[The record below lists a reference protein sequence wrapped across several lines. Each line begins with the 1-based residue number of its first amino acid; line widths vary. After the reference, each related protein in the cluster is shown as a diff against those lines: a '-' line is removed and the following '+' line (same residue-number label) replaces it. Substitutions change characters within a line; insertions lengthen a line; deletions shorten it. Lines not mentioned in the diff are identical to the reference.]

1 MFKKIFSLLFVL
13 LLSGLVAYAQNRED
27 LQKQKQGIEKEL
39 AELNKLYRETQK
51 NTKTSVKQLA
61 IIKRKINAREALV
74 NSINREVKQLD
85 ETIYL
90 NERDIYRL
98 RKELDTLKV
107 KYAKSIV
114 FAYKNRSSYA
124 YLNFLFSAGS
134 FNDAMKRVTYL
145 KSYRQNRETQAN
157 TIVKSENL
165 LQEKIGV
172 LSNNKKERLS
182 TLEVQNKQLL
192 DLQEDRKEQDQV
204 VAQLKGKEKELNKQ
218 IRDKESQRQ
227 KVAVAINAVIRREIE
242 EAKRRDEAKRLKAL
256 EDARKLKAAQ
266 DAAAAKAAAD
276 KKLAAGSNVKPSTEG
291 TTATKPVTAANNSTA
306 GSSAGSVNSGS
317 ANPPKPTLNDPVAGV
332 TSATKDRTYSPLE
345 STPEGMEMSINFENN
360 RGRLPWPVSNGIVT
374 VGFGTQSY
382 AGTKLMQKSDGLEI
396 AVPVGSAVRCVA
408 DGEVVYAGEVADE
421 NIVLV
426 KHGKYFTGYKNLSS
440 VAVSRDQKVKAGTVL
455 GKSGTS
461 IDGEGGILFMI
472 MNDKSIAQNP
482 APWLRSK

>member
-1 MFKKIFSLLFVL
+1 MFKKIFVLFVVL
-13 LLSGLVAYAQNRED
+13 LMGSLVANAQNRED
-27 LQKQKQGIEKEL
+27 LQKQKQSIEKEL
-39 AELNKLYRETQK
+39 AELNQLYRETQK

-61 IIKRKINAREALV
+61 IIKRKINARESLV

-134 FNDAMKRVTYL
+134 FNDAMKRMAYL

-172 LSNNKKERLS
+172 LSVNKKERLS

-218 IRDKESQRQ
+218 IRDKENQRQ

-266 DAAAAKAAAD
+266 DAAAAQAAAD
-276 KKLAAGSNVKPSTEG
+276 KKNAAGTTTKPSTS
-291 TTATKPVTAANNSTA
+291 TTAKPPTNNTVVANGSAGANNN
-306 GSSAGSVNSGS
+306 SV
-317 ANPPKPTLNDPVAGV
+317 NPPKPTLNDPATGV
-332 TSATKDRTYSPLE
+332 SSAAKDRTYSPLE
-345 STPEGMEMSINFENN
+345 STPEGMEQSINFENN

-426 KHGKYFTGYKNLSS
+426 KHGKYFTGYKNLSAVS
-440 VAVSRDQKVKAGTVL
+440 VSRDQKVKAGTVL

-472 MNDKSIAQNP
+472 MNDKSVAQNP
-482 APWLRSK
+482 TPWLRSK

>member
-1 MFKKIFSLLFVL
+1 MLKQVFSLLVVL
-13 LLSGLVAYAQNRED
+13 LLGGFAALAQNREE
-27 LQKQKQGIEKEL
+27 LQKQKQSIEREL
-39 AELNKLYRETQK
+39 AELNQLYRETQK
-51 NTKTSVKQLA
+51 NTKSSVKQLA
-61 IIKRKINAREALV
+61 IIKRKINAREALI
-74 NSINREVKQLD
+74 NGINREVKQLD

-114 FAYKNRSSYA
+114 FAYKNRSSYE
-124 YLNFLFSAGS
+124 YLNFLFSAS
-134 FNDAMKRVTYL
+134 NFNDALKRAAYL

-157 TIVKSENL
+157 TIVKSEQL
-165 LQEKIGV
+165 LQDKIGV
-172 LSNNKKERLS
+172 LSANKKERLS

-192 DLQEDRKEQDQV
+192 DLEEDKKEQDQV

-218 IRDKESQRQ
+218 IRDKENQRQ

-242 EAKRRDEAKRLKAL
+242 EAKKREEAKRLKAL

-266 DAAAAKAAAD
+266 DAAAAQAAAD
-276 KKLAAGSNVKPSTEG
+276 KKNAAGKPASG
-291 TTATKPVTAANNSTA
+291 NTAGAGNNAANTVAANGATT
-306 GSSAGSVNSGS
+306 SGS
-317 ANPPKPTLNDPVAGV
+317 ANPRRPTLNDATNGV
-332 TSATKDRTYSPLE
+332 TSAAKDRTYSPLE
-345 STPEGMEMSINFENN
+345 STPEGMELSLNFENN
-360 RGRLPWPVSNGIVT
+360 KGRLPWPVSNGVVT

-426 KHGKYFTGYKNLSS
+426 KHGKYFTGYKNLSA

-461 IDGEGGILFMI
+461 IDSEGGILFMI
-472 MNDKSIAQNP
+472 MNDKSVAQNQ